1 MVLNFRL
8 VGFNV
13 KFEVWEFVA
22 HGSPLKQNTII
33 FLSVTEFIRVVIA
46 PCYSLRRVCLY
57 LRMCYICN
65 TRDTCVTCVLYM
77 SVDRQ
82 PFAPIDRLIPLL
94 ELT

>member
-13 KFEVWEFVA
+13 KFEVWEFIA

-46 PCYSLRRVCLY
+46 PCY
-57 LRMCYICN
+57 
-65 TRDTCVTCVLYM
+65 
-77 SVDRQ
+77 
-82 PFAPIDRLIPLL
+82 
-94 ELT
+94 